1 MRGTIDSG
9 HTESDK
15 LELLFDFREEL
26 IGLRED
32 NGNRMLVRRD
42 GHTKSRADGSTVY
55 GPFTMPVRRKILDRL
70 RQLEA
75 QTGESLISAGEIEAI
90 EDVWWRDDIR
100 EKGRLALIE
109 RVTQRV

>member
-15 LELLFDFREEL
+15 LELLSDFREEL
-26 IGLRED
+26 IILRED
-32 NGNRMLVRRD
+32 NGNRMTVRRD
-42 GHTKSRADGSTVY
+42 GHSKSRADGSTVY
-55 GPFTMPVRRKILDRL
+55 GPFTMPVRRMILDRL

-90 EDVWWRDDIR
+90 EDVWWRDEIR
-100 EKGRLALIE
+100 GEGQARLLE
-109 RVTQRV
+109 RVT